1 MPGAFTPSPEDPMKP
16 APLSSAALRTAL
28 VLLSLAGAACSA
40 SMPTARWGA
49 PGGVIDGR
57 LFVAGGRGAEPSA
70 FSTLEVYNPATN
82 SWAGR
87 AKRLTRRKGTG
98 VEAFR

>member
-1 MPGAFTPSPEDPMKP
+1 MKP

-49 PGGVIDGR
+49 PGVIEGR
-57 LFVAGGRGAEPSA
+57 PFVAGGKGAEPAA
-70 FSTLEVYNPATN
+70 FSTLEAYNPATN

-87 AKRLTRRKGTG
+87 AKKLTRRKGTG

>member
-1 MPGAFTPSPEDPMKP
+1 MKP

-40 SMPTARWGA
+40 SLPTARWGA
-49 PGGVIDGR
+49 PDGR
-57 LFVAGGRGAEPSA
+57 AFVGTEPSA
-70 FSTLEVYNPATN
+70 LSTIEVYNPASN
-82 SWAGR
+82 SWPGR
-87 AKRLTRRKGTG
+87 TTRRKGNG